1 MIQKDDLF
9 QLLDISEDVAT
20 LENPMTYDMM
30 MIYVNKRF
38 EEQPLKYFNLSNGLR
53 VIHLRSKMIMQIKL
67 KLEIQ

>member
-20 LENPMTYDMM
+20 LESPMTQDMM
-30 MIYVNKRF
+30 MIYINKRF
-38 EEQPLKYFNLSNGLR
+38 EEQPLKYFNLNNGLR

>member
-9 QLLDISEDVAT
+9 QLLDISEDVAV
-20 LENPMTYDMM
+20 LESPMTYDMM

-53 VIHLRSKMIMQIKL
+53 VIHLRSKMIMQVKL

>member
-9 QLLDISEDVAT
+9 QLLDISEDVAV
-20 LENPMTYDMM
+20 LESPMTYDMM

>member
-20 LENPMTYDMM
+20 LESPMTYDMM

-67 KLEIQ
+67 KLEIH